1 MSSVQA
7 FDFRLSEVHVK
18 AEAERIRDE
27 FGNISGRSSNP
38 SGLQLAGALDFLR
51 PREAKSGRFR
61 GHFGMKL

>member
-27 FGNISGRSSNP
+27 FGSVGMVASTTGP
-38 SGLQLAGALDFLR
+38 SL
-51 PREAKSGRFR
+51 EAECTSR
-61 GHFGMKL
+61 GS